1 MRKRKREQMITQWI
15 FMTLLL
21 QKLQEIMWLYHK
33 VPRQRLACSRGR
45 GGSNPSGSLCA
56 SPIVSKMPKHS
67 FLWIYLKE
75 SNPPLQLI
83 HCLTIYPQPTRYA
96 KGCHKYITQVYAL
109 LLFFFFGGGR
119 GGRKVC
125 VYGTTKSIIHV
136 VYHGHIL
143 LSLTVDAF
151 IFINNIHFKTWDF
164 YAILFFKRKL
174 DYKAFTTKFNFS
186 TDKCMHD
193 SSMYWDINFCIGKK
207 QTS

>member
-1 MRKRKREQMITQWI
+1 MITQWI

-21 QKLQEIMWLYHK
+21 QKLQETMWPYHK
-33 VPRQRLACSRGR
+33 IPRQRLACSRGR
-45 GGSNPSGSLCA
+45 GGSNPSGSLCV
-56 SPIVSKMPKHS
+56 SPIVSKVPKHS

-109 LLFFFFGGGR
+109 LLSFLFLVR
-119 GGRKVC
+119 GWGSEGVC

-143 LSLTVDAF
+143 LYV
-151 IFINNIHFKTWDF
+151 NVGCF
-164 YAILFFKRKL
+164 YL
-174 DYKAFTTKFNFS
+174 Y
-186 TDKCMHD
+186 
-193 SSMYWDINFCIGKK
+193 
-207 QTS
+207 